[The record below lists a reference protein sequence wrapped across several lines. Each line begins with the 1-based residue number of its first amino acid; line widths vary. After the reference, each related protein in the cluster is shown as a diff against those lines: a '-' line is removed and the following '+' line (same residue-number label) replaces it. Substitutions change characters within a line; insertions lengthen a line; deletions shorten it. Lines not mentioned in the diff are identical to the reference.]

1 MSQINVDTIKNRVG
15 TAGPTTPS
23 LTVTGNITALGIAV
37 TNVTIAGVV
46 TAASFSGG
54 FAGDVNTTGIATFS
68 NGPVLIGTNGITGG
82 AKLQVTGGAFVTGVL
97 GVGTPSPAV
106 NGVHIRN
113 SAATALRLTNS
124 TTNNNY
130 TYYNADPSSNGFTGL
145 GLYDGTA
152 YRYAV
157 APTGEFLIGAT
168 SASGTGQIQVTG
180 NAYVS
185 GRIGVNRP
193 TPTASL
199 HIGSINGNNVPHVYL
214 GSGNDAYGWRFDTQD
229 DGGGDVPLRIRRR
242 VNGVETQEITILNQ
256 SGNIGVGKSN
266 PSTKLDV
273 NGTVT
278 ATSLSASSVSATTF
292 GTSTQNAFG
301 NRTISTGTP
310 TGGSNGD
317 IWYKY

>member
-46 TAASFSGG
+46 TATSFSGG
-54 FAGDVNTTGIATFS
+54 FSGDVNTAGIGTFS
-68 NGPVLIGTNGITGG
+68 NGPVLIGASGITGG

-113 SAATALRLTNS
+113 SAAAALRITNS

-130 TYYNADPSSNGFTGL
+130 TFFNADPTSNGFTGF
-145 GLYDGTA
+145 GVFDGTS
-152 YRYAV
+152 YRYTL

-168 SASGTGQIQVTG
+168 SATGTANQNLQVTG
-180 NAYVS
+180 GAYVS
-185 GRIGVNRP
+185 GN
-193 TPTASL
+193 L
-199 HIGSINGNNVPHVYL
+199 
-214 GSGNDAYGWRFDTQD
+214 
-229 DGGGDVPLRIRRR
+229 
-242 VNGVETQEITILNQ
+242 
-256 SGNIGVGKSN
+256 GVGKVN
-266 PSTKLDV
+266 PSTALDV

-278 ATSLSASSVSATTF
+278 ATTFSGSGASLTSIPNSATTATSANTASAIVARDGSGNFSAGAITATTF
-292 GTSTQNAFG
+292 GSSSQNAFG
-301 NRTISTGTP
+301 NRTLSSGNP
-310 TGGSNGD
+310 AGGSNGD

>member
-23 LTVTGNITALGIAV
+23 LTVTGSITALGIAV
-37 TNVTIAGVV
+37 TNLTIAGVV
-46 TAASFSGG
+46 TARSFSGG
-54 FAGDVNTTGIATFS
+54 FTGDVNTTGIGTFS
-68 NGPVLIGTNGITGG
+68 NGPVLIGASGITGV
-82 AKLQVTGGAFVTGVL
+82 AKLQVTGDTFITGTL
-97 GVGTPSPAV
+97 GVGTPTSAV

-168 SASGTGQIQVTG
+168 SATGTSNQRLQVTG
-180 NAYVS
+180 GAYVS
-185 GRIGVNRP
+185 GN
-193 TPTASL
+193 L
-199 HIGSINGNNVPHVYL
+199 
-214 GSGNDAYGWRFDTQD
+214 
-229 DGGGDVPLRIRRR
+229 
-242 VNGVETQEITILNQ
+242 
-256 SGNIGVGKSN
+256 GVGKIN
-266 PSTKLDV
+266 PSTALDV
-273 NGTVT
+273 TGTVT
-278 ATSLSASSVSATTF
+278 ATTFSGSGASLTSIPNSATTATSANTASAIVARDGSGNFSAGAITATTF

-301 NRTISTGTP
+301 TRTVSTGNP